1 MRRRKPWVLAR
12 RRLFGWK
19 VRLLTMVSKYFGTSA
34 DVRPG
39 LGARARLLQVPT
51 SSTRPTSGHASRS
64 HLKAGQRYVARAQ
77 GSNREARGPTAGGPP
92 LSRAVGATTSIVPRR
107 VPQQPGPHPVDRAG
121 RACGRRRTR
130 GPVAP
135 RRARDPA

>member
-1 MRRRKPWVLAR
+1 VPV
-12 RRLFGWK
+12 
-19 VRLLTMVSKYFGTSA
+19 
-34 DVRPG
+34 
-39 LGARARLLQVPT
+39 ARLLRYPRRA
-51 SSTRPTSGHASRS
+51 TRPTSGHASRS
-64 HLKAGQRYVARAQ
+64 HLKAGQRYVARAH
-77 GSNREARGPTAGGPP
+77 GSNREARAAGRIVPV
-92 LSRAVGATTSIVPRR
+92 LSRAVPAAISIVHRR